1 MGRGSMSGVG
11 RKAGAHWH
19 CSWSRNE
26 ADGGCALQEVERT
39 RVRLADAGATSALA
53 GCASDGRF
61 FAALD
66 ARPGA
71 CDTELQA
78 LRNQPP
84 PPPGLSRSERGRY
97 EERTRDYH
105 VSSGCRRETE
115 ASIPLGGASRPRN

>member
-1 MGRGSMSGVG
+1 MMGSYRGRPCRTLAPM
-11 RKAGAHWH
+11 
-19 CSWSRNE
+19 
-26 ADGGCALQEVERT
+26 AL
-39 RVRLADAGATSALA
+39 LWLA
-53 GCASDGRF
+53 GCASDGGF
-61 FAALD
+61 SAALD

-78 LRNQPP
+78 LRDQPP